1 MAVAFTLVLDQVANS
16 GGGEA
21 LIVDTIGRLLMPSYG
36 KRVAYHE
43 AGHFLVAYL
52 VGILP
57 GGYTLTSLD
66 AFLKYRVL
74 NIQAGCRWGLSASI
88 GRRARMSCACM
99 LGWR

>member
-1 MAVAFTLVLDQVANS
+1 VLGTTVAVAFTLVLDQVANS

-57 GGYTLTSLD
+57 AGYTLTSLD

-74 NIQAGCRWGLSASI
+74 NIQAGCR
-88 GRRARMSCACM
+88 
-99 LGWR
+99 